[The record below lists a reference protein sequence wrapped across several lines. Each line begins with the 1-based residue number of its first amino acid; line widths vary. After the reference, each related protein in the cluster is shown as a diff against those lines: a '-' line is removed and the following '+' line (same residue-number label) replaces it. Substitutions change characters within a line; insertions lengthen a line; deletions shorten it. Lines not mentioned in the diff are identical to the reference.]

1 MQRGA
6 RDMRAAEQ
14 LASIITQILDA
25 QPENREQTELQN
37 ERTAVCSWECE
48 RREVDAGLLLDMQKP
63 GIQKELR
70 LSVPV
75 LAE

>member
-25 QPENREQTELQN
+25 PPENCKQTELQN
-37 ERTAVCSWECE
+37 ERAAVCARERE
-48 RREVDAGLLLDMQKP
+48 RRKADAGLLLDLQEP
-63 GIQKELR
+63 
-70 LSVPV
+70 
-75 LAE
+75 